1 MKRQIKKQWDKIA
14 SIAVGKGLV
23 RQGPYRRKLG
33 IDLSEYTSGSN
44 LKILDL
50 GSGASRGLDKF
61 GKVIYSDISL
71 EMLKLGKLSSRVNL
85 DASSLPFKDE
95 SFDVVTSAAM
105 FHHLPTK
112 KDRLNFL
119 KEIRR
124 VLKPRGICIVKFGF
138 IVGVVDERIKV
149 KFGGKVDRFY
159 YSMSLDK
166 LNALVE
172 KVFSNYSVKI
182 GEYSSREVK
191 YSKNHVES
199 QSKFGNY
206 ELVLRK

>member
-14 SIAVGKGLV
+14 SVG
-23 RQGPYRRKLG
+23 RYRRKLG
-33 IDLSEYTSGSN
+33 IDLAEYVSGTN

-50 GSGASRGLDKF
+50 GSGGRRGLDKF

-71 EMLKLGKLSSRVNL
+71 EMLKQGNLSSGVNL
-85 DASSLPFKDE
+85 DASVLPFKDG
-95 SFDVVTSAAM
+95 SFDVVTSIAM

-119 KEIRR
+119 KEVRR
-124 VLKPRGICIVKFGF
+124 VLKPGGISVIKFGF
-138 IVGVVDERIKV
+138 ILGEAESQIKV
-149 KFGGKVDRFY
+149 KWANVDRFY
-159 YSMSLDK
+159 YSMSLDELK
-166 LNALVE
+166 ALVE
-172 KVFSNYSVKI
+172 KVFANYSVKI
-182 GEYSSREVK
+182 GEYSARKVK

>member
-1 MKRQIKKQWDKIA
+1 MKRSIKKQWDKIA
-14 SIAVGKGLV
+14 SIG
-23 RQGPYRRKLG
+23 QYRRNLG
-33 IDLSEYTSGSN
+33 IDLSEYVSERN

-50 GSGASRGLDKF
+50 GSGGRRGLDKF

-71 EMLKLGKLSSRVNL
+71 EMLKQGKLSSGVNL
-85 DASSLPFKDE
+85 DASVLPFKSE
-95 SFDVVTSAAM
+95 SFDVVTSTAM

-124 VLKPRGICIVKFGF
+124 VLKPQGVCVVKFGF
-138 IVGVVDERIKV
+138 MVGVVDERIKV
-149 KFGGKVDRFY
+149 KFGEVDRFY
-159 YSMSLDK
+159 YSMSLDSLK
-166 LNALVE
+166 ELVD
-172 KVFSNYSVKI
+172 KVFLNYSVKI

-191 YSKNHVES
+191 YLKNHTERRS
-199 QSKFGNY
+199 RFGNY

>member
-1 MKRQIKKQWDKIA
+1 MKRLIKKQWDKIS
-14 SIAVGKGLV
+14 SIGT
-23 RQGPYRRKLG
+23 YRRNLG
-33 IDLSEYTSGSN
+33 IDLSKYVSGRN

-50 GSGASRGLDKF
+50 GSGGRRGLDKF

-71 EMLKLGKLSSRVNL
+71 KMLQQGELSTGVNL
-85 DASSLPFKDE
+85 DASSLPFKDA
-95 SFDVVTSAAM
+95 SFDVVTSIAM

-119 KEIRR
+119 KEIKR

-149 KFGGKVDRFY
+149 KFGDVDRFY
-159 YSMSLDK
+159 YSMSLEGLK
-166 LNALVE
+166 KIVE
-172 KVFSNYSVKI
+172 KVFSNYRVKM

-191 YSKNHVES
+191 YSKNHVEKV
-199 QSKFGNY
+199 SKFGNY

>member
-14 SIAVGKGLV
+14 SVG
-23 RQGPYRRKLG
+23 RYRRKLG
-33 IDLSEYTSGSN
+33 IDLAEYVSGRN

-50 GSGASRGLDKF
+50 GSGGRRGLDKF

-71 EMLKLGKLSSRVNL
+71 EMLKQGNLSSGVNL
-85 DASSLPFKDE
+85 DASVLPFKDG
-95 SFDVVTSAAM
+95 SFDVVTSIAM

-119 KEIRR
+119 KEIKR
-124 VLKPRGICIVKFGF
+124 VLKPRGICIIKFGF

-149 KFGGKVDRFY
+149 KFGDVDRFY
-159 YSMSLDK
+159 YSMSLDELK
-166 LNALVE
+166 ALVE
-172 KVFSNYSVKI
+172 KVFANYSVKI
-182 GEYSSREVK
+182 GEYSARKVK

>member
-1 MKRQIKKQWDKIA
+1 MKRLIKKQWDKIA
-14 SIAVGKGLV
+14 SVG
-23 RQGPYRRKLG
+23 RYRRKLG
-33 IDLSEYTSGSN
+33 IDLAEYVSGTN

-50 GSGASRGLDKF
+50 GSGGRRGLDKF

-71 EMLKLGKLSSRVNL
+71 EMLKQGNLSSGVNL
-85 DASSLPFKDE
+85 DASVLPFKDG
-95 SFDVVTSAAM
+95 SFDVVTSIAM

-119 KEIRR
+119 KEIKR

-149 KFGGKVDRFY
+149 KFGDVDRFY
-159 YSMSLDK
+159 YSMSLDELK
-166 LNALVE
+166 ALVE
-172 KVFSNYSVKI
+172 KVFANYSVKI
-182 GEYSSREVK
+182 GEYSARKVK

>member
-14 SIAVGKGLV
+14 SVG
-23 RQGPYRRKLG
+23 RYRRKLG
-33 IDLSEYTSGSN
+33 IDLSEYISGTN

-50 GSGASRGLDKF
+50 GSGSRRDLDKF

-71 EMLKLGKLSSRVNL
+71 EMLKQGKLSSGVNL
-85 DASSLPFKDE
+85 DASVLPFKDA
-95 SFDVVTSAAM
+95 SFDVVTSLAM

-124 VLKPRGICIVKFGF
+124 VLKPRGICIIKFGF
-138 IVGVVDERIKV
+138 VVGVIDELIKV
-149 KFGGKVDRFY
+149 KFGNVDRFY

-166 LNALVE
+166 LKELVE
-172 KVFSNYSVKI
+172 KVCTNYSVKI
-182 GEYSSREVK
+182 GEYSSREIK
-191 YSKNHVES
+191 YSKNRVENI
-199 QSKFGNY
+199 SKFGNY
-206 ELVLRK
+206 VLVLRK

>member
-1 MKRQIKKQWDKIA
+1 MKRLIKKQWDRIA
-14 SIAVGKGLV
+14 SIGK
-23 RQGPYRRKLG
+23 YRRNLG
-33 IDLSEYTSGSN
+33 IDLSEYVSGRN

-50 GSGASRGLDKF
+50 GSGGRRGLDKF

-71 EMLKLGKLSSRVNL
+71 EMLKQGKLRSGVNL

-95 SFDVVTSAAM
+95 SFDVITSIAM

-124 VLKPRGICIVKFGF
+124 VLKPGGISIIKFGF
-138 IVGVVDERIKV
+138 ILGEADAKIKV
-149 KFGGKVDRFY
+149 KWSNVDRFY
-159 YSMSLDK
+159 YSMSLESLK
-166 LNALVE
+166 KLVE
-172 KVFSNYSVKI
+172 KVFSNYKVKM

-191 YSKNHVES
+191 YSKNRVEKV
-199 QSKFGNY
+199 SKFGNY

>member
-1 MKRQIKKQWDKIA
+1 MKRRIKKQWDKIA
-14 SIAVGKGLV
+14 SLG
-23 RQGPYRRKLG
+23 RYRRNLG
-33 IDLSEYTSGSN
+33 IELSEYVSGQN

-50 GSGASRGLDKF
+50 GSGARRGLERF

-71 EMLKLGKLSSRVNL
+71 EMLTLGKLSSGVNL
-85 DASSLPFKDE
+85 DASSLPFKDG
-95 SFDVVTSAAM
+95 SFDVVTSTAM

-119 KEIRR
+119 KEVRR

-149 KFGGKVDRFY
+149 KFGGAVDRFY
-159 YSMSLDK
+159 YSMSLSELK
-166 LNALVE
+166 KLVE
-172 KVFSNYSVKI
+172 KVFLNYSVEI

-191 YSKNHVES
+191 YSKNHVENRS
-199 QSKFGNY
+199 RFGNY

>member
-14 SIAVGKGLV
+14 SVGK
-23 RQGPYRRKLG
+23 YRRNLG
-33 IDLSEYTSGSN
+33 IDLSEYVSGRN

-50 GSGASRGLDKF
+50 GSGGRRGLEKF

-71 EMLKLGKLSSRVNL
+71 EMLKQGKLSSGVNL

-95 SFDVVTSAAM
+95 SFDVVTSIAM

-112 KDRLNFL
+112 RDRLNFL
-119 KEIRR
+119 KEVRR
-124 VLKPRGICIVKFGF
+124 VLKPRGVCIVKFGF
-138 IVGVVDERIKV
+138 IVGVADERIKI
-149 KFGGKVDRFY
+149 KWADVDRFY
-159 YSMSLDK
+159 YSMSLNK
-166 LNALVE
+166 LKELVE
-172 KVFSNYSVKI
+172 KVFSNYRVKM

-191 YSKNHVES
+191 YSKNHVERV
-199 QSKFGNY
+199 SKFGNY

>member
-1 MKRQIKKQWDKIA
+1 MKRLIKKQWDKIA
-14 SIAVGKGLV
+14 AIGK
-23 RQGPYRRKLG
+23 YRRNLG
-33 IDLSEYTSGSN
+33 IDLSKYVSGRN

-50 GSGASRGLDKF
+50 GSGGCRGLDKF

-71 EMLKLGKLSSRVNL
+71 EMLKQGKLRSGVNL

-95 SFDVVTSAAM
+95 SFDVITSIAM

-124 VLKPRGICIVKFGF
+124 VLKPGGISIIKFGF
-138 IVGVVDERIKV
+138 ILGEADAKIKV
-149 KFGGKVDRFY
+149 KWSNVDRFY
-159 YSMSLDK
+159 YSMSLESLK
-166 LNALVE
+166 KLVE
-172 KVFSNYSVKI
+172 KVFSNYSVKM

-191 YSKNHVES
+191 YSKNHVEKV
-199 QSKFGNY
+199 SKFGNY

>member
-1 MKRQIKKQWDKIA
+1 MKRRIKKQWDKIA
-14 SIAVGKGLV
+14 SIS
-23 RQGPYRRKLG
+23 PYRRKLR

-50 GSGASRGLDKF
+50 GSGASRGLEKF

-85 DASSLPFKDE
+85 DASSLPFKAE

-105 FHHLPTK
+105 FHHLPTV

-149 KFGGKVDRFY
+149 KFGDVDRFY
-159 YSMSLDK
+159 YSMSLDELK
-166 LNALVE
+166 ELVE
-172 KVFSNYSVKI
+172 KVFVNYSVKI

-191 YSKNHVES
+191 YSKNHVEKRS
-199 QSKFGNY
+199 RFGNY
-206 ELVLRK
+206 EIFLKK